1 MVGIELKVI
10 GSITK
15 IIIIWEAIKLI
26 LMGTEGLE
34 PSRLSLGNG
43 F

>member
-1 MVGIELKVI
+1 MSSYARNQIRKKIQRLVLKNN
-10 GSITK
+10 
-15 IIIIWEAIKLI
+15 
-26 LMGTEGLE
+26 MGTEGLE